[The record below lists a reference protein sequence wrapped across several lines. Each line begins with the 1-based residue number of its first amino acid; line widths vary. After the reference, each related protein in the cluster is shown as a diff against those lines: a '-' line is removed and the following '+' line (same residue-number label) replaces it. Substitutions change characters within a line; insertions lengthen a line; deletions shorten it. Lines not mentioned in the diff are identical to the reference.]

1 MLLNYQSKM
10 IDTLQLIMRCFSMM
24 IFRRCECIPV
34 SIRNVFSEMID
45 ISLLKEPAMFLL
57 CISNLC
63 GMLGF
68 YVPFMFLIDMAVAK
82 GHTKASGSLLL
93 SVIGIT
99 NTFGPVF
106 VFFFF
111 NTFPVFF

>member
-1 MLLNYQSKM
+1 MN
-10 IDTLQLIMRCFSMM
+10 
-24 IFRRCECIPV
+24 FRRWKWISV
-34 SIRNVFSEMID
+34 RIYNALSGMVD

-82 GHTKASGSLLL
+82 GHTKGSGSLLL
-93 SVIGIT
+93 SVIGVT
-99 NTFGPVF
+99 NTIGLFFLFSVF
-106 VFFFF
+106 
-111 NTFPVFF
+111 

>member
-1 MLLNYQSKM
+1 M
-10 IDTLQLIMRCFSMM
+10 
-24 IFRRCECIPV
+24 V
-34 SIRNVFSEMID
+34 D

-82 GHTKASGSLLL
+82 GHTKGSGSLLL
-93 SVIGIT
+93 SVIGVT
-99 NTFGPVF
+99 NTIGLFFLFSVF
-106 VFFFF
+106 
-111 NTFPVFF
+111 

>member
-1 MLLNYQSKM
+1 MSLYVKRSLAH
-10 IDTLQLIMRCFSMM
+10 I
-24 IFRRCECIPV
+24 IFRRCKR
-34 SIRNVFSEMID
+34 IRNILSEMID
-45 ISLLKEPAMFLL
+45 ISLLKEPAMLLL

-82 GHTKASGSLLL
+82 GYTKSSGSLLL

-99 NTFGPVF
+99 NTIGS
-106 VFFFF
+106 FFSPKTCFSF
-111 NTFPVFF
+111 NVYKKIRDVLLIY